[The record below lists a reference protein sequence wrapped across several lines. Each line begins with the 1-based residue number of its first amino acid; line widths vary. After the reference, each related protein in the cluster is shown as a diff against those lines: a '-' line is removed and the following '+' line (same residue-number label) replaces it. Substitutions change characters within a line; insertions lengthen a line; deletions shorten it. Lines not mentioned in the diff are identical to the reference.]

1 MKTTPMIRLAIAAL
15 ALAIAIPG
23 SLDAKLVYEE
33 MVTITLDDGTK
44 IILVMD
50 DYGIKRP
57 TRSPGSSKVQRA
69 KFDYLN
75 RVRAA
80 KGAPPPPPV
89 AIAHGPGASQPQRQL
104 LARLDGRQGLGRDL
118 TKLRNHSKNQMLWA
132 GTAGPEKRYYYL
144 PPPPRVAVDAEGR
157 PQFLFMKFTSDR
169 TTEAGG
175 VTGGILHF
183 LCEYGLTPEQE
194 KELERKLADKVKG
207 AKVMGA
213 VRMESGEGE
222 SSFRVISA
230 TMSDGG
236 FTEELVASGKAP
248 LLPGQKVAAA
258 ARLDAVGAV
267 LIEESLK
274 RPTSDISIEFDLAYT
289 AFLPAFDGSITFDWE
304 KFNAEFDN
312 WDVDFS
318 STKYKKKIRGW
329 FNDRRKHIVTSEEVR
344 ELYDIMCEHEAI
356 RIEWTESIVDERLE
370 AIRQAFFRFME
381 TSFFEKQ
388 PMEIPDDEDDSDEQM
403 TSPDTDSVDTSKKRH
418 EATYTY
424 ERFVTKSQ
432 DAYVNKTIHMNVTLP
447 VKVEYVT
454 VGNISGSWYREARQG
469 HPELFAEVNVDDP
482 FFQQRQVSFT
492 LDLDAIEVFDEAI
505 NFVTVEVRKER
516 PSGRDFHT
524 SFTLTK
530 DEIAEHG
537 TSKIVTYAKMRDDS
551 PEVFEYLVRWSLRG
565 GVEWPAR
572 PGWSKGQWEGVTLS
586 PPVMPL
592 NVEAEAD
599 LTELADLG
607 FTRATVE
614 VKYNQFGKQITES
627 RALALS
633 PAKGEP
639 LATAMIFRDRRDTDW
654 QYRTNLY
661 HKRLGR
667 RQSRWMRGGEDGYVY
682 CTIPEELIAEA
693 SEAMAGSGE

>member
-1 MKTTPMIRLAIAAL
+1 MRSDTTIRLAIAAL
-15 ALAIAIPG
+15 VLAVAVPG
-23 SLDAKLVYEE
+23 TIDAKLVYEE
-33 MVTITLDDGTK
+33 MVTITLDDGTQVV
-44 IILVMD
+44 LVMD
-50 DYGIKRP
+50 DYGVTRP
-57 TRSPGSSKVQRA
+57 TGSPGSSKVEQA
-69 KFDYLN
+69 KFDYLD

-89 AIAHGPGASQPQRQL
+89 VVAHGPGASQPQRQL
-104 LARLDGRQGLGRDL
+104 LDQLDGRRGLGNDL
-118 TKLRNHSKNQMLWA
+118 MKLRDHSKNQMLWA

-144 PPPPRVAVDAEGR
+144 PPPPRVAADAEGR

-183 LCEYGLTPEQE
+183 LCEYGLTPAQE
-194 KELERKLADKVKG
+194 KELEKKLADKIKG
-207 AKVMGA
+207 GKIMGA
-213 VRMESGEGE
+213 VRMEGGEGD
-222 SSFRVISA
+222 STFRVISA
-230 TMSDGG
+230 TMSEGG
-236 FTEELVASGKAP
+236 FTEKLVASGKAP

-274 RPTSDISIEFDLAYT
+274 RPTSDVSIEFNLSYT
-289 AFLPAFDGSITFDWE
+289 AFMPAFDGSITFDWE
-304 KFNAEFDN
+304 KFDANIDKWE
-312 WDVDFS
+312 VDFDS
-318 STKYKKKIRGW
+318 SKRKYWKNGHYQR
-329 FNDRRKHIVTSEEVR
+329 DHTVTSDEIR
-344 ELYDIMCEHEAI
+344 EMYDFMCEHEAI
-356 RIEWTESIVDERLE
+356 RIEWTEGIVDERLE
-370 AIRQAFFRFME
+370 VIRQAFFRFME

-388 PMEIPDDEDDSDEQM
+388 PLEIPDDEDESDEEM
-403 TSPDTDSVDTSKKRH
+403 TSPDTGAVDTSNRRH
-418 EATYTY
+418 TASYDFDRFMAKSEEA
-424 ERFVTKSQ
+424 F
-432 DAYVNKTIHMNVTLP
+432 VNKTINMRATLP

-454 VGNISGSWYREARQG
+454 VGNISGSWYREARG
-469 HPELFAEVNVDDP
+469 EYPELFAEVNVDDP

-492 LDLDAIEVFDEAI
+492 LDLDAIEVFDDAI
-505 NFVTVEVRKER
+505 NFVTVEVRKDR
-516 PSGRDFHT
+516 PTGRDFHT
-524 SFTLTK
+524 SFTMTK
-530 DEIAEHG
+530 DEIAAHG

-565 GVEWPAR
+565 GVEWPSR
-572 PGWSKGQWEGVTLS
+572 PVWAKGQWEGVTLA

-599 LTELADLG
+599 LAELEELG

-614 VKYNQFGKQITES
+614 VKYTQFGEEITES

-639 LATAMIFRDRRDTDW
+639 LASVMIFRDRRDTDW

-667 RQSRWMRGGEDGYVY
+667 RQSRWVRGGEDGYVY
-682 CTIPEELIAEA
+682 CTIPEDLIAEA
-693 SEAMAGSGE
+693 SQAMAGAGE